1 MPGEDMRFDPWW
13 WEAAPPAQAEVSPLP
28 ATADVAIVGAG
39 FTGLSAAL
47 TAARAGRAVAVLEA
61 GEPGSGASTRNGG
74 MVGSG
79 HKAAYEQLS
88 RRYGSKAAL
97 DFLGVGIAA
106 LEFTAGLIES
116 EGIDCHFTR
125 SGRFRVACRPS
136 HYEAMA
142 RETGLLARE
151 IGLEAEMVPRAEQSR
166 EVATDAYHGGCLYPR
181 HGSLHPALFHRGL
194 LEKAEGAG
202 ARVFADT
209 PVTGMQRDGNGVS
222 LRTPRGTLTAN
233 DVIIASN
240 GYTGDVTPSLRRR
253 VIPVPSFIIAT
264 EELPEDRIRALIPG
278 GRMIVETR
286 AAHCYY
292 RASPCGRRLLFG
304 GRAALHPIDPR
315 LAARRLLR
323 LMTGLFPHMAGT
335 AVTHSWTGFVA
346 YTRDRLPH
354 LGRQDGVHYAMGYS
368 GSGVAM
374 APYLG
379 HKAALKALGSGDGF
393 CALDDARFAAFP
405 LYTGR
410 PWFLPLANIWFRAM
424 DGLGY

>member
-1 MPGEDMRFDPWW
+1 MPGEDIRFDPWW
-13 WEAAPPAQAEVSPLP
+13 WEAAPPVSQGEAPLP
-28 ATADVAIVGAG
+28 ATADVAIVGTG

-47 TAARAGRAVAVLEA
+47 TAARAGRSVAVLEA

-79 HKAAYEQLS
+79 HKAAYGQLS
-88 RRYGSKAAL
+88 RRYGKQAAL

-106 LEFTAGLIES
+106 LEFTAGLIER

-125 SGRFRVACRPS
+125 SGRFRVACRPA
-136 HYEAMA
+136 HYETMA
-142 RETGLLARE
+142 RETDLLSRE
-151 IGLEAEMVPRAEQSR
+151 IGLEAEMVPRAEQGR

-194 LEKAEGAG
+194 LERAEGAG
-202 ARVFADT
+202 ARVFART
-209 PVTGMQRDGNGVS
+209 PVTGMRRDGKRLA

-233 DVIIASN
+233 DVIIATN
-240 GYTGDVTPSLRRR
+240 GYTGGLTPGLRRR
-253 VIPVPSFIIAT
+253 VIPIPSFIIAT
-264 EELPEDRIRALIPG
+264 EELPPERIRALIPG

-292 RASPCGRRLLFG
+292 RASPDGRRLLFG
-304 GRAALHPIDPR
+304 GRAALHPID
-315 LAARRLLR
+315 LR
-323 LMTGLFPHMAGT
+323 LGAKRLHGLMSALFPQMAGA

-354 LGRQDGVHYAMGYS
+354 LGTLDGVHYAMGYS

-379 HKAALKALGSGDGF
+379 HKTALKALGSDAGRTP
-393 CALDDARFAAFP
+393 LDDARFAAFP
-405 LYTGR
+405 LYSGR
-410 PWFLPLANIWFRAM
+410 PWFLPLANLWFRAM

>member
-1 MPGEDMRFDPWW
+1 MPGEDIRFDPWW
-13 WEAAPPAQAEVSPLP
+13 WEAAPPVPQAEAPLP

-47 TAARAGRAVAVLEA
+47 TAARAGRRVAVLEA
-61 GEPGSGASTRNGG
+61 GEPGSGASSRNGG

-79 HKAAYEQLS
+79 HKAAYGQLS
-88 RRYGSKAAL
+88 RRYGKKAAL

-106 LEFTAGLIES
+106 LEFTAGLIEG

-125 SGRFRVACRPS
+125 SGRFRAACRPA
-136 HYEAMA
+136 HYETMA
-142 RETGLLARE
+142 RETDLLARE
-151 IGLEAEMVPRAEQSR
+151 IGLEAEMVPRAEQGR

-194 LEKAEGAG
+194 LERAEGAG
-202 ARVFADT
+202 ARVFALT
-209 PVTGMQRDGNGVS
+209 PVTGMRRDGNRLI
-222 LRTPRGTLTAN
+222 LRTPRGTLAAS
-233 DVIIASN
+233 DVIIATN
-240 GYTGDVTPSLRRR
+240 GYTGGITPGLRRR
-253 VIPVPSFIIAT
+253 VIPIPSFIIAT
-264 EELPEDRIRALIPG
+264 EELPAERIRALIPG
-278 GRMIVETR
+278 GRMIVDTR

-292 RASPCGRRLLFG
+292 RASPDGLRLLFG
-304 GRAALHPIDPR
+304 GRAALHPID
-315 LAARRLLR
+315 LR
-323 LMTGLFPHMAGT
+323 LGAKRLHALMSGIFPQMAGV

-354 LGRQDGVHYAMGYS
+354 LGKLDGVHYALGYS

-379 HKAALKALGSGDGF
+379 HKAALKALGSDEGRTP
-393 CALDDARFAAFP
+393 LDDARFAAFP

-410 PWFLPLANIWFRAM
+410 PWFLPLANLWFRAM
-424 DGLGY
+424 DAFGY